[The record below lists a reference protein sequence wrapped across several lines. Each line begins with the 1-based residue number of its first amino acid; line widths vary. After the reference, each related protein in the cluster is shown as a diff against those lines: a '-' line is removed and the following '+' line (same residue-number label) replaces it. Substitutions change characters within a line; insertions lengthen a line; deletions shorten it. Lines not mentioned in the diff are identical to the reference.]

1 MTINERV
8 KEVRSHEGMTMER
21 FGECIGVQRSA
32 VSKIEKGIV
41 GVSEQVIR
49 LICREFHV
57 SEQWLR
63 TGEGDMYMPEQDDFL
78 GKLVKEYDLD
88 PLRARFMRSFLEL
101 DTDEMQSVLKFMK
114 ACVGDEV
121 AAEEAAYAKRYQN
134 AMDATPSASSTTE
147 DTEAV

>member
-1 MTINERV
+1 MEERI
-8 KEVRSHEGMTMER
+8 KELRKALGLNQQSFADRISVS
-21 FGECIGVQRSA
+21 RSA
-32 VSKIEKGIV
+32 LASYETGNRQPLDVVVS
-41 GVSEQVIR
+41 Q
-49 LICREFHV
+49 ICKEFNV

-63 TGEGDMYMPEQDDFL
+63 TGEGEMFEPEPDDLL
-78 GKLVKEYDLD
+78 GKLVREYDLD

-134 AMDATPSASSTTE
+134 ATDAIPSASSTTE